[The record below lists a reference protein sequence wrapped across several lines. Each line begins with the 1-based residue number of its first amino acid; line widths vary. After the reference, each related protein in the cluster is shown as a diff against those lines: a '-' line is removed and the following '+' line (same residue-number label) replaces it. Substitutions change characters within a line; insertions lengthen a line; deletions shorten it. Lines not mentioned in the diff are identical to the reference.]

1 MFYQWEE
8 LYPTFSPRFPAN
20 WDAYVKMKEA
30 EKTKDFNPN
39 NPAKPSTTANL
50 SSTGLE
56 SGAFVNSGSFKISES
71 MLLQIP
77 DFNLVSLEGDNKN
90 LPIGWYLNNLGN

>member
-1 MFYQWEE
+1 LAHEEDITFLIKVFY
-8 LYPTFSPRFPAN
+8 
-20 WDAYVKMKEA
+20 
-30 EKTKDFNPN
+30 
-39 NPAKPSTTANL
+39 L